1 MNITMTEIVE
11 LVAAGAFA
19 GVGSLFW
26 ITSMWV
32 VRYEEDGSL
41 SNILFLT
48 AVAFLLIFVGF
59 LLVFFLHH
67 L

>member
-1 MNITMTEIVE
+1 MSITMTEIVE

-19 GVGSLFW
+19 GIGSLFW

-41 SNILFLT
+41 SNILFL
-48 AVAFLLIFVGF
+48 AGVALFLLFVGF
-59 LLVFFLHH
+59 LFAFFLHH
-67 L
+67 M

>member
-1 MNITMTEIVE
+1 MTITMLDVVE

-19 GVGSLFW
+19 GIGSLFW

-32 VRYEEDGSL
+32 VRYEEEGSL
-41 SNILFLT
+41 SNILFLV
-48 AVAFLLIFVGF
+48 AVAFLTIFVGC
-59 LLVFFLHH
+59 LIAFFIHH